1 MNSGQE
7 HQWHIELE
15 HILCKVRHA
24 KAWLEDS
31 NQQTVSARQAIYE
44 LEPVIEMLEELCEIT
59 KGETA

>member
-7 HQWHIELE
+7 HQWHI
-15 HILCKVRHA
+15 
-24 KAWLEDS
+24 
-31 NQQTVSARQAIYE
+31 E